1 MNGFQ
6 DRSGSQRGISLV
18 EVLIALIVLSVGILA
33 VGRLFPTG
41 ARSQMQDRLVLGAG
55 DYAQEKIEYLRPLTW
70 SDPDLTNGRHPAG
83 TATEACGNGRWQRF
97 YTVTTMASP
106 LDNLKKIDVTVTT
119 SGAGLTDRAVTTTTY
134 VRR

>member
-1 MNGFQ
+1 MAMRRGANAGE
-6 DRSGSQRGISLV
+6 RGISLV
-18 EVLIALIVLSVGILA
+18 EVLIALIVLSIGVLA

-41 ARSQMQDRLVLGAG
+41 ARSQMQDRLVLGASG
-55 DYAQEKIEYLRPLTW
+55 YAQEKIETLRSLRWT
-70 SDPDLTNGRHPAG
+70 DPALANGRHPAG

-106 LDNLKKIDVTVTT
+106 LDNLKKVEVTVSA
-119 SGAGLTDRAVTTTTY
+119 SGAGLANRSVTTTTY

>member
-1 MNGFQ
+1 MNPLQ
-6 DRSGSQRGISLV
+6 DRSGGQRGISLV

-41 ARSQMQDRLVLGAG
+41 ARSQMQDRLVLGAA
-55 DYAQEKIEYLRPLTW
+55 DYAQEKVEYLRPLTW
-70 SDPDLTNGRHPAG
+70 SSADLTNGRHPAG
-83 TATEACGNGRWQRF
+83 IATEPCGNGRWQRF

-119 SGAGLTDRAVTTTTY
+119 NGAGMTDRSVTTPTY

>member
-1 MNGFQ
+1 MNRLQ
-6 DRSGSQRGISLV
+6 DRSGGQRGISLV
-18 EVLIALIVLSVGILA
+18 EVMIALIVLSVGILA
-33 VGRLFPTG
+33 VGRLFPAG
-41 ARSQMQDRLVLGAG
+41 ARSQMQDRLVLGAA
-55 DYAQEKIEYLRPLTW
+55 DYAQEKIEFLHPLHW
-70 SDPDLTNGRHPAG
+70 SDANLTNGRHPAG

-119 SGAGLTDRAVTTTTY
+119 SGAGMTGRSVTTTTY

>member
-1 MNGFQ
+1 MNSLQ
-6 DRSGSQRGISLV
+6 DRSSGQRGISLV

-33 VGRLFPTG
+33 VGRLFPAG

-55 DYAQEKIEYLRPLTW
+55 DYAQEKIEYLHPLHW
-70 SDPDLTNGRHPAG
+70 SDADLTDGRHPAG

-119 SGAGLTDRAVTTTTY
+119 SGAGMTDRAITTTTY